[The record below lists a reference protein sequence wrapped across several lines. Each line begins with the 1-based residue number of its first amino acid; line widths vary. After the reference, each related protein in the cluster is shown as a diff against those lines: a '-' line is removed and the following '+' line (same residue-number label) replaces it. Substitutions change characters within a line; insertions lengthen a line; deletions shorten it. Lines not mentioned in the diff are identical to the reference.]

1 MNFLESPEALRAC
14 YPPAMERAVLKSL
27 RRLDAHCRR
36 FIELSPFL
44 CLGTSS
50 PDGADV
56 TPRGDSPGFVKVLDD
71 TTLALPDWRGNNRL
85 DALTNIIVNPQV
97 GLLFFIPGV
106 EETLRVNG
114 RAHIT
119 TDLAVT
125 QQWKVNGNHPASALV
140 VTVEEAFLHC
150 GKAIIR
156 SHLWQDTYK
165 VDRTALP
172 SYGQML
178 KDQITVTDSAE
189 ELEKS
194 IAEAY
199 RTKLY

>member
-1 MNFLESPEALRAC
+1 
-14 YPPAMERAVLKSL
+14 MERAVLKTL
-27 RRLDAHCRR
+27 RRLDQHCRR

-44 CLGTSS
+44 CLGTASAA
-50 PDGADV
+50 GADV

-71 TTLALPDWRGNNRL
+71 VTLALPDWRGNNRL
-85 DALTNIIVNPQV
+85 DALTNIAVNPQV
-97 GLLFFIPGV
+97 GLLFLIPGV
-106 EETLRVNG
+106 DETLRVNG
-114 RAHIT
+114 QAHIT
-119 TDLAVT
+119 TDAAVVS
-125 QQWKVNGNHPASALV
+125 QWTVNGNHPASALV

-165 VDRTALP
+165 VDRQALP

-178 KDQITVTDSAE
+178 KDQIEVTESAE
-189 ELEKS
+189 DLEKS